1 MKILITGGSGLLG
14 TNFILT
20 ASEMKNHNVFALY
33 NEHPLKDG
41 FCNSFK
47 ADILDKPK
55 LKKLFSEINPDVVV
69 HSAAITDVN
78 YCESHK
84 EEAYKVNVDGTKN
97 VLDASYQ
104 AGSKSVYIS
113 SDSLFDG
120 RRGNYSEE
128 DIPNPV
134 NYYGKTKLFGE
145 KEAEKY
151 NSLIVRTNFY
161 GWNAGIKKEFSE
173 WIVKSLE
180 AGSKVNLFTDVYFNP
195 IIVTSLSRII
205 VELAEKNKKGVF
217 NVAGREV
224 CSRFQFGNDIAEVF
238 GLDKSLIIPTKFSEN
253 KSMATR
259 PLNPT
264 LDVSKVSKTLKEDM
278 PNIKDGVAEMKRL
291 RDSGYLKKLKSMF

>member
-1 MKILITGGSGLLG
+1 
-14 TNFILT
+14 
-20 ASEMKNHNVFALY
+20 
-33 NEHPLKDG
+33 
-41 FCNSFK
+41 
-47 ADILDKPK
+47 
-55 LKKLFSEINPDVVV
+55 VVV

-78 YCESHK
+78 YCENHK
-84 EEAYKVNVDGTKN
+84 EESHKVNVDGTKN

-151 NSLIVRTNFY
+151 NSLIIRTNFY